1 LNSWFPLLPMTPST
15 PLIFTIITSAYSP
28 FGCEPPLN
36 VPFWPPP
43 IFSHSQ
49 RTDNPD
55 VVFRLEQYK
64 WRAVVTEIKRMNK
77 SGRPCLVGT
86 TSVEK
91 SEMLSSLLQAEGIKH
106 QV

>member
-1 LNSWFPLLPMTPST
+1 MTPSN

>member
-1 LNSWFPLLPMTPST
+1 M
-15 PLIFTIITSAYSP
+15 
-28 FGCEPPLN
+28 
-36 VPFWPPP
+36 
-43 IFSHSQ
+43 
-49 RTDNPD
+49 
-55 VVFRLEQYK
+55 VFRLEQYK

-106 QV
+106 QVCETVTRVMREIFNWWKRGICHSMHVSTIRVPLLMFISML